1 MNNQALVKG
10 YEDITQKTEKSC
22 WFFFFFTQ
30 IGIANFYFNFPLD
43 ISTRIVFFC
52 QKILTNFIFL
62 HHRNIIPDN
71 VVEATFRQTQT
82 KYSHEIVEQ
91 IPLVDNSTRQ
101 NISSNQNSTIQMVK
115 KLVKSVGKTD
125 GPNILGIFAL
135 FSS

>member
-1 MNNQALVKG
+1 M
-10 YEDITQKTEKSC
+10 
-22 WFFFFFTQ
+22 
-30 IGIANFYFNFPLD
+30 
-43 ISTRIVFFC
+43 
-52 QKILTNFIFL
+52 
-62 HHRNIIPDN
+62 
-71 VVEATFRQTQT
+71 VEATFRQTQT

-115 KLVKSVGKTD
+115 QLVKSVGKTD